1 MKSISTDSNY
11 GQAGLNNHFKRLLR
25 CMLSRGE
32 EDGEDDARNSSEV
45 QWQEGEWRKKGI
57 EGKEKKRDGRRKEE
71 EYEEKKKRKR
81 HPSHIV
87 PVVLRR
93 NTVKHSL

>member
-11 GQAGLNNHFKRLLR
+11 GQAGSNNHFKRLLR

-57 EGKEKKRDGRRKEE
+57 EGKEKKRETE
-71 EYEEKKKRKR
+71 EEKKRNTKRKR
-81 HPSHIV
+81 NEKGTHHI
-87 PVVLRR
+87 
-93 NTVKHSL
+93 

>member
-1 MKSISTDSNY
+1 MEKMMQETP
-11 GQAGLNNHFKRLLR
+11 
-25 CMLSRGE
+25 
-32 EDGEDDARNSSEV
+32 V

-81 HPSHIV
+81 HHHI
-87 PVVLRR
+87 
-93 NTVKHSL
+93 

>member
-1 MKSISTDSNY
+1 MHAFQ
-11 GQAGLNNHFKRLLR
+11 GG
-25 CMLSRGE
+25 

>member
-11 GQAGLNNHFKRLLR
+11 GQAGSNNHFKRLLR
-25 CMLSRGE
+25 CMLSREGD
-32 EDGEDDARNSSEV
+32 DGEDDARNSSAV
-45 QWQEGEWRKKGI
+45 AR
-57 EGKEKKRDGRRKEE
+57 GRVEE
-71 EYEEKKKRKR
+71 EGNRGEREEARRKKKRRGIRREKETKKA
-81 HPSHIV
+81 PSHIV